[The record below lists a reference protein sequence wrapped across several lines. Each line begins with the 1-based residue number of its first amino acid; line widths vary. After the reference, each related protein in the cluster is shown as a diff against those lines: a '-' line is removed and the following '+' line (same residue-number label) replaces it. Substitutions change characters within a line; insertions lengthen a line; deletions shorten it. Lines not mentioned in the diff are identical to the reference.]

1 VPIFLSINLSTHSDR
16 NAITTQVKEALVASG
31 GWVVDFHHFSN
42 LSLCINFEIE
52 SQHLPQLHKALTALD
67 VRLSNESCA
76 QLLSLQD
83 RPGERDV
90 RGTLQI
96 TFIHDEPDLRRNVP
110 PIPG

>member
-1 VPIFLSINLSTHSDR
+1 MPTFLTINVSTRAER
-16 NAITTQVKEALVASG
+16 NAITAQVKEALLASG

-52 SQHLPQLHKALTALD
+52 PQHIGRLYEALTALD
-67 VRLSNESCA
+67 VRIADAGRE
-76 QLLSLQD
+76 QLASLRE
-83 RPGERDV
+83 RPGAGDV

-96 TFIHDEPDLRRNVP
+96 TFIHDEPDLRREVP